1 MNKDRLEK
9 QIQSSVQVRT
19 YVPDSRYSATAFEAI
34 RELFAEVWS
43 FRSHIA
49 AMFGAEFRSSYRG
62 TVFGVFWNFALPL
75 VPLSVYILLVNLRVF
90 PVYDGLNPA
99 IYISFNVTTW
109 SLLTGLITR
118 PIMVVKSRN
127 NESTRT
133 AQPISVAVLA
143 SFARLCFDTL
153 VGFALL
159 CILIVVFA
167 QWPKTNL
174 LMVLPI
180 LFSGMLLCFSLG
192 LMLAIFNVI
201 IPDIERVVTIILQYG
216 VFVSGVIF
224 PLGGLGPLKVL
235 EPFNPFNV
243 YIQALRDEVFF
254 GHISNHAAV
263 WTWAGVAILLFL
275 ISARFFY
282 VMERRIRGIS

>member
-9 QIQSSVQVRT
+9 QVQNGVQVRT
-19 YVPDSRYSATAFEAI
+19 YVPDSRYSADAFEAI

-99 IYISFNVTTW
+99 IYISFNVTIW

-127 NESTRT
+127 KESTRT
-133 AQPISVAVLA
+133 AQPISVAVVA

-153 VGFALL
+153 VRITLL
-159 CILIVVFA
+159 CI
-167 QWPKTNL
+167 
-174 LMVLPI
+174 
-180 LFSGMLLCFSLG
+180 
-192 LMLAIFNVI
+192 
-201 IPDIERVVTIILQYG
+201 
-216 VFVSGVIF
+216 
-224 PLGGLGPLKVL
+224 
-235 EPFNPFNV
+235 
-243 YIQALRDEVFF
+243 
-254 GHISNHAAV
+254 
-263 WTWAGVAILLFL
+263 
-275 ISARFFY
+275 
-282 VMERRIRGIS
+282 

>member
-1 MNKDRLEK
+1 MKKDRSEK
-9 QIQSSVQVRT
+9 QAQAGDQVRI
-19 YVPDSRYSATAFEAI
+19 YVPDSRYSANPIEAI
-34 RELFAEVWS
+34 RELFKEVWS

-99 IYISFNVTTW
+99 IYISFNVTIW
-109 SLLTGLITR
+109 SLLTGLITL

-143 SFARLCFDTL
+143 SFARLFFDTF
-153 VGFALL
+153 VRFALL
-159 CILIVVFA
+159 CILIVLFA

-174 LMVLPI
+174 LMLLPI
-180 LFSGMLLCFSLG
+180 LLSGMVLCFSLG

-201 IPDIERVVTIILQYG
+201 IPDVERVVTIMLQYG

-254 GHISNHAAV
+254 GHIANHAAV
-263 WTWAGVAILLFL
+263 WPWAGVALLLFL
-275 ISARFFY
+275 MSMRFFY
-282 VMERRIRGIS
+282 VMERRIRGIT